1 MLVARVWNEK
11 HGRSRDV
18 VLGLF
23 FSLEVEG
30 KSILVIFYNPAA
42 WLTSLRC
49 TERE

>member
-23 FSLEVEG
+23 LFSLKVEE
-30 KSILVIFYNPAA
+30 KAF
-42 WLTSLRC
+42 
-49 TERE
+49 